1 MSIQEMLEEAVKHF
15 GTDDIITK
23 MLSQKRDKE
32 IEEQQKELYKA
43 YKEKN
48 YVSIVCN

>member
-1 MSIQEMLEEAVKHF
+1 MSTQEMLEEAIKLY
-15 GTDDIITK
+15 GPGDIVTI

-32 IEEQQKELYKA
+32 VTKEQQKSYKA